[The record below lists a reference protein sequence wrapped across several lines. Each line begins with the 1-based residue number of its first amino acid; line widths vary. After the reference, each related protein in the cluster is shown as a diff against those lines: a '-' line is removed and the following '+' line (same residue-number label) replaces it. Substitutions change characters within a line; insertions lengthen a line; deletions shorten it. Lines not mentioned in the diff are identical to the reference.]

1 MPFGLKNAGA
11 TFQRAMNFAFYDI
24 KAIVEPY
31 LDDLPAHSRKRI
43 QHPDHLRLIFERCRY
58 YKICLNPHKCVFC
71 VESGRLIG
79 FIVSSRGIQVDPLK
93 VEAIVNL
100 PHPQSINKIQSL
112 QGNSNFLQRF
122 IINYA
127 NITKGFMC
135 LLKQDT
141 QFLWDEAAKQSL
153 EALKKVILSAPLLHF
168 PDYTTDFI
176 LYLATSDSMI
186 GVALV

>member
-11 TFQRAMNFAFYDI
+11 TFQRAMNFAFHDI

-58 YKICLNPHKCVFC
+58 YKIHLNPHKCVFC

-100 PHPQSINKIQSL
+100 PPPRSLRQLQSL
-112 QGNSNFLQRF
+112 QGKSNFLRRF
-122 IINYA
+122 IVNYA
-127 NITKGFMC
+127 
-135 LLKQDT
+135 
-141 QFLWDEAAKQSL
+141 
-153 EALKKVILSAPLLHF
+153 
-168 PDYTTDFI
+168 
-176 LYLATSDSMI
+176 
-186 GVALV
+186 